1 MFQIIC
7 LKISK
12 VYFNR
17 EDEKRIYLKDKW
29 ESYFIQL
36 QIVL

>member
-1 MFQIIC
+1 MFQIIR

-17 EDEKRIYLKDKW
+17 EGEKRIYLKDKW